1 MFRIRP
7 TRISPPLGLLSC
19 CLLLGASSASAL
31 SLQILEESRPLRD
44 TDLALTGQYA
54 RDECMAVLLQ
64 GDTLYYGSGKVLEVR
79 LLLANGDNQVLG
91 SRQFEEG
98 IRELILDGDL
108 LVVKTLSTVQLL
120 RNQAPNFPR
129 QGVLENWSGFPFTMK
144 VHDDAL
150 YLATYNG
157 VDVYDIG
164 NLQSPALVTTLH
176 GGQPC
181 FDLEV
186 GDQTLFVKGRLE
198 GNQYGLSS
206 FDLGNPLDPEPL
218 GMILTD
224 PANLQGFCLR
234 DSILFSLAGLTLTS
248 YDISQPGEFQAIG
261 SLPLGSMSYM
271 VNAAPDQPLV
281 LLNDYLSGARLLD
294 VSDPIAIQSLP
305 PLGTD
310 PILAISVS
318 WENQRLALSSQSRD
332 LAILDVSQPSSP
344 QVTHLVD
351 HGGGTA
357 RELALCGP
365 VLAASYQGGT
375 VRLLQ
380 GDSPDALAARERLT
394 GFSCA
399 PLLAASG
406 TLLAAADSQHVALF
420 RVENDESSALL
431 ANLNLNEMPSDIAL
445 GSNWLAAVNPAGP
458 IQIWNLSIPETPV
471 ALPEAARPLA
481 GVARLAACS
490 QGLLVW
496 QASSLFLLDPQDG
509 SLPPLGLALG
519 SAILDL
525 AVDGETALLALANG
539 QSRLVSLSSDALV
552 VLGSASTPAVQRVA
566 LSDGWAWIH
575 TPDHRWQ
582 LLDVNDPQ
590 APVWH
595 ESWIDPEAYIGSV
608 AMSGHTLF
616 STNVSMG
623 ILRLRNTLA
632 NHPPVWNAPGELF
645 FEEDGTGFLS
655 LAGSLVDADLDRFTL
670 QISPSENLQGQLV
683 GEQLQL
689 TASADWN
696 GQETLELLA
705 FDGYAEDAAV
715 HPLVVTVSAVND
727 SPLLQACGLDCN
739 TELAPEELSGLG
751 ILAEDVDG
759 DNLELVWLADGEPF
773 AQQSL
778 FPQDLGQCLEFPL
791 DLLPA
796 GASVIH
802 AQLADGE
809 FVVNE
814 NGELCAWSLTA
825 TGVESAVLPG
835 SWRLDNVVPNPFNP
849 STRIVIRAGSAG
861 SARLAVYDLQ
871 GRLQEVL
878 WQGPLASGSHAF
890 VWQAG
895 SRASG
900 IYLAVLE
907 TSSGRQVQRMT
918 LLK

>member
-1 MFRIRP
+1 
-7 TRISPPLGLLSC
+7 
-19 CLLLGASSASAL
+19 
-31 SLQILEESRPLRD
+31 
-44 TDLALTGQYA
+44 
-54 RDECMAVLLQ
+54 
-64 GDTLYYGSGKVLEVR
+64 
-79 LLLANGDNQVLG
+79 
-91 SRQFEEG
+91 
-98 IRELILDGDL
+98 
-108 LVVKTLSTVQLL
+108 
-120 RNQAPNFPR
+120 
-129 QGVLENWSGFPFTMK
+129 
-144 VHDDAL
+144 
-150 YLATYNG
+150 LATYNG

-445 GSNWLAAVNPAGP
+445 GSNWLAAVNPAG
-458 IQIWNLSIPETPV
+458 
-471 ALPEAARPLA
+471 
-481 GVARLAACS
+481 
-490 QGLLVW
+490 
-496 QASSLFLLDPQDG
+496 
-509 SLPPLGLALG
+509 
-519 SAILDL
+519 
-525 AVDGETALLALANG
+525 
-539 QSRLVSLSSDALV
+539 
-552 VLGSASTPAVQRVA
+552 
-566 LSDGWAWIH
+566 
-575 TPDHRWQ
+575 
-582 LLDVNDPQ
+582 
-590 APVWH
+590 
-595 ESWIDPEAYIGSV
+595 
-608 AMSGHTLF
+608 
-616 STNVSMG
+616 
-623 ILRLRNTLA
+623 
-632 NHPPVWNAPGELF
+632 
-645 FEEDGTGFLS
+645 
-655 LAGSLVDADLDRFTL
+655 
-670 QISPSENLQGQLV
+670 
-683 GEQLQL
+683 
-689 TASADWN
+689 
-696 GQETLELLA
+696 
-705 FDGYAEDAAV
+705 
-715 HPLVVTVSAVND
+715 
-727 SPLLQACGLDCN
+727 
-739 TELAPEELSGLG
+739 
-751 ILAEDVDG
+751 
-759 DNLELVWLADGEPF
+759 
-773 AQQSL
+773 
-778 FPQDLGQCLEFPL
+778 
-791 DLLPA
+791 
-796 GASVIH
+796 
-802 AQLADGE
+802 
-809 FVVNE
+809 
-814 NGELCAWSLTA
+814 
-825 TGVESAVLPG
+825 
-835 SWRLDNVVPNPFNP
+835 
-849 STRIVIRAGSAG
+849 
-861 SARLAVYDLQ
+861 
-871 GRLQEVL
+871 
-878 WQGPLASGSHAF
+878 
-890 VWQAG
+890 
-895 SRASG
+895 
-900 IYLAVLE
+900 
-907 TSSGRQVQRMT
+907 
-918 LLK
+918 